1 MYNMKMDL
9 SIVILAAGRGRRM
22 RSSIP
27 KVLHEVLGRPML
39 QYSID
44 AVKALKPEK
53 LVVVVG
59 NGSEAVRERIDDND
73 IAFVLQKSLLGTGN
87 ALSVAIKSPKV
98 SGKDTILVLNGDCPL
113 ITAATLKTLLKKHR
127 RDGNILSFLSFIDDS
142 LSGYGRVMRNDND
155 NVIGIV
161 EDKHATSK
169 EKNIFRE
176 LNGGVYIM
184 EPEALDW
191 LVRIRKNS
199 SSGEFYLTDIVNII
213 SKKTGKVG
221 AYQCAPEEIRGINSR
236 EELHEITMLLNRK
249 NISKLMKKGVTFI
262 KPDSSFV
269 HSSVSVGKDTVIY
282 PNTFIEGRTEIGKN
296 CIIFP
301 GTRIYQSIISD
312 GVTVKDNT
320 LIEESRI
327 RSGSVIGP
335 FAHLRP
341 GSIIGRNV
349 KIGNFVEVKKTR
361 VGDGSKA
368 SHLTYLGDAEIG
380 REVNIGA
387 GTITCNYD
395 GVDKCKTVIESGA
408 FIGSNSQLVAP
419 VKIGKRAQQGKTDK
433 PEKMGNKKTVR
444 SEEKKLTAVP
454 SSPLQGISL
463 EGISH

>member
-1 MYNMKMDL
+1 MNL
-9 SIVILAAGRGRRM
+9 SVVILAAGRGKRM

-27 KVLHEVLGRPML
+27 KVLHEVLGRPIL

-44 AVKALKPEK
+44 AVKALRPKK
-53 LVVVVG
+53 LVVVAG
-59 NGSEAVRERIDDND
+59 NGSEAVRKRIDDKNVT
-73 IAFVLQKSLLGTGN
+73 FVLQKRLLGTGN
-87 ALSVAIKSPKV
+87 ALSVARKSPKGP
-98 SGKDTILVLNGDCPL
+98 GKETILVLNGDCPL
-113 ITAATLKTLLKKHR
+113 ITTGTLKTLLKKHR
-127 RDGNILSFLSFIDDS
+127 RDGNVLSFLSFIDDS
-142 LSGYGRVMRNDND
+142 LSGYGRVMRNDNG
-155 NVIGIV
+155 NVTGIV
-161 EDKHATSK
+161 EDKHSTSE
-169 EKNIFRE
+169 EKSIFRE
-176 LNGGVYIM
+176 LNSGVYIM

-191 LVRIRKNS
+191 LGRIRKNS
-199 SSGEFYLTDIVNII
+199 SSGEYYLTDIVNII
-213 SKKTGKVG
+213 SKKMGKVD
-221 AYQCAPEEIRGINSR
+221 AYKCTPEEIRGINSR

-262 KPDSSFV
+262 NPDSSFV
-269 HSSVSVGKDTVIY
+269 HSSVSVGKDTVVY
-282 PNTFIEGRTEIGKN
+282 PNTFIEGKTAIGKN

-301 GTRIYQSIISD
+301 GTRIYQSILGD

-368 SHLTYLGDAEIG
+368 SHLTYLGDSEIG

-408 FIGSNSQLVAP
+408 FIGSNCQLVAP
-419 VKIGKRAQQGKTDK
+419 VKIGKRAYVAAGSTITKDV
-433 PEKMGNKKTVR
+433 PEGTLSISRAKQKNLKRWVTKKQ
-444 SEEKKLTAVP
+444 SGLKKNN
-454 SSPLQGISL
+454 
-463 EGISH
+463 

>member
-1 MYNMKMDL
+1 MNL
-9 SIVILAAGRGRRM
+9 SVVILAAGRGKRM

-27 KVLHEVLGRPML
+27 KVLHEILGRPML

-44 AVKALKPEK
+44 AVKALRPEK

-59 NGSEAVRERIDDND
+59 NSSKTVSKRIND
-73 IAFVLQKSLLGTGN
+73 KNVTFVLQKRLLGTGN
-87 ALSVAIKSPKV
+87 ALSVARNSLKGP
-98 SGKDTILVLNGDCPL
+98 GKDTILALNGDCPL
-113 ITAATLKTLLKKHR
+113 ITSATLKTLLKKHR
-127 RDGNILSFLSFIDDS
+127 RDGNVLSFLSFIDDS
-142 LSGYGRVMRNDND
+142 LSGYGRVIRNDNGD
-155 NVIGIV
+155 VTGIV
-161 EDKHATSK
+161 EDKHATSE
-169 EKNIFRE
+169 EKSIFRE

-191 LVRIRKNS
+191 LGRIRKNS
-199 SSGEFYLTDIVNII
+199 SSGEYYLTDIVNII
-213 SKKTGKVG
+213 SKKRGKVG

-236 EELHEITMLLNRK
+236 EELHEITMLLNRG
-249 NISKLMKKGVTFI
+249 NVFKLMKKGVTFI
-262 KPDSSFV
+262 RPDSSFV
-269 HSSVSVGKDTVIY
+269 HSSVSVGKDTVVY
-282 PNTFIEGRTEIGKN
+282 PNTFIEGRTAIGKN

-301 GTRIYQSIISD
+301 GTRIYQSILGD

-335 FAHLRP
+335 FAHIRP

-349 KIGNFVEVKKTR
+349 KIGNFVEVKNTR

-380 REVNIGA
+380 RDVNIGA

-408 FIGSNSQLVAP
+408 FIGSDSQLVAP
-419 VKIGKRAQQGKTDK
+419 VKIGKRAYVAAGSTITKDV
-433 PEKMGNKKTVR
+433 PEGNLSISRAKQKNLKKWVAR
-444 SEEKKLTAVP
+444 KQSGVKKKN
-454 SSPLQGISL
+454 
-463 EGISH
+463 